1 MEDDA
6 QFAAATAKRK
16 MDKKDS
22 EANKKAYYEAL
33 AKYEFIS
40 KELGDQSPA
49 KLAEKARKVKA
60 AATAALQELA
70 ASLTRAKNVKDVL
83 AAIGKASKN
92 TSVLPTLLKEART
105 DATMKKV
112 LGIVAEDEK
121 MAKLLAEELLKA
133 TSEDMVADA
142 FAEVAEQAVSQGTN
156 DPEVIMRAKLDALV
170 GKYVMQ
176 GEIGMAKIK
185 DTFNNAA
192 EQASTPEALDAALT
206 FAAQSAEAKMGEID
220 AALVEA
226 VAPLAGAYDLTDARA
241 TIGVALGAGRAE
253 VRLNH
258 ARMAARLQAKD
269 FDRQLNEGLQQADTA
284 AGVLELLEQARA
296 FTADAED
303 NLAAQLDEILAEARD
318 TPGLEERIPE
328 AEAYVETI
336 KAEQGA
342 AFSDAGAGA
351 ELAASGAEARV
362 AIASIKS
369 RLQRD
374 LAEAKTAEEVDSIL
388 NEAESDAMA
397 LTNRMNGNID
407 DVISTHNLASPEGA
421 KKSDAEVLAGDLRKA
436 VAKDIDNIRGKA
448 IAFADERK
456 AGLEKD
462 AANAAQ
468 ALFEATAARAAA
480 AGASMA
486 KLQAQLKYY
495 QGQAMS
501 AATDADKAAA
511 DLQVV
516 SLEAQIAQLTEDQ
529 AAAQKEAARLEEANK
544 NSQALSRLADEIAA
558 AKSTSDGVINGL
570 LDKQDEIHA
579 KIDARNEAFE
589 QMYE

>member
-60 AATAALQELA
+60 AAKAALQELA

-112 LGIVAEDEK
+112 LGIVADDEK

-220 AALVEA
+220 AALVEQSHHWPELMISLMLEPQSA
-226 VAPLAGAYDLTDARA
+226 LHWVPVELRSDSTTPEWPPGSRQRTSTDNSMKDCNRLT
-241 TIGVALGAGRAE
+241 
-253 VRLNH
+253 
-258 ARMAARLQAKD
+258 
-269 FDRQLNEGLQQADTA
+269 
-284 AGVLELLEQARA
+284 LL
-296 FTADAED
+296 
-303 NLAAQLDEILAEARD
+303 
-318 TPGLEERIPE
+318 PE
-328 AEAYVETI
+328 
-336 KAEQGA
+336 
-342 AFSDAGAGA
+342 FS
-351 ELAASGAEARV
+351 
-362 AIASIKS
+362 
-369 RLQRD
+369 
-374 LAEAKTAEEVDSIL
+374 
-388 NEAESDAMA
+388 
-397 LTNRMNGNID
+397 
-407 DVISTHNLASPEGA
+407 
-421 KKSDAEVLAGDLRKA
+421 
-436 VAKDIDNIRGKA
+436 
-448 IAFADERK
+448 
-456 AGLEKD
+456 
-462 AANAAQ
+462 
-468 ALFEATAARAAA
+468 
-480 AGASMA
+480 
-486 KLQAQLKYY
+486 
-495 QGQAMS
+495 
-501 AATDADKAAA
+501 
-511 DLQVV
+511 
-516 SLEAQIAQLTEDQ
+516 
-529 AAAQKEAARLEEANK
+529 
-544 NSQALSRLADEIAA
+544 NSLSRLVHSPQTP
-558 AKSTSDGVINGL
+558 KTTLLPNSTRS
-570 LDKQDEIHA
+570 
-579 KIDARNEAFE
+579 
-589 QMYE
+589 

>member
-1 MEDDA
+1 
-6 QFAAATAKRK
+6 
-16 MDKKDS
+16 
-22 EANKKAYYEAL
+22 
-33 AKYEFIS
+33 
-40 KELGDQSPA
+40 
-49 KLAEKARKVKA
+49 
-60 AATAALQELA
+60 
-70 ASLTRAKNVKDVL
+70 
-83 AAIGKASKN
+83 
-92 TSVLPTLLKEART
+92 
-105 DATMKKV
+105 
-112 LGIVAEDEK
+112 
-121 MAKLLAEELLKA
+121 
-133 TSEDMVADA
+133 
-142 FAEVAEQAVSQGTN
+142 
-156 DPEVIMRAKLDALV
+156 
-170 GKYVMQ
+170 
-176 GEIGMAKIK
+176 
-185 DTFNNAA
+185 
-192 EQASTPEALDAALT
+192 
-206 FAAQSAEAKMGEID
+206 
-220 AALVEA
+220 
-226 VAPLAGAYDLTDARA
+226 
-241 TIGVALGAGRAE
+241 
-253 VRLNH
+253 
-258 ARMAARLQAKD
+258 
-269 FDRQLNEGLQQADTA
+269 LQQADTA